1 MIAFIPTLQA
11 ASRLRSGT
19 ARAVAVLWLVVS
31 SLAAAFPGA
40 PDATFGSGFGTV
52 ITPIGSGTDV
62 AYSLAL
68 QPDGMIV
75 VAGTCSNGSDYD
87 FCLARYLANGAL
99 DTNFNGTGKVIT
111 AIGNG
116 NDGAYSIALRP
127 DGKIVV
133 AGSTS
138 TAPLTIF
145 VSPVTLPAAH
155 ST

>member
-11 ASRLRSGT
+11 APRLRSGT

-68 QPDGMIV
+68 QPDGMIL
-75 VAGTCSNGSDYD
+75 VAGTCSNGTDYD
-87 FCLARYLANGAL
+87 
-99 DTNFNGTGKVIT
+99 
-111 AIGNG
+111 
-116 NDGAYSIALRP
+116 
-127 DGKIVV
+127 
-133 AGSTS
+133 
-138 TAPLTIF
+138 F
-145 VSPVTLPAAH
+145 VSPVTSPTAL
-155 ST
+155 STRTLTASAKSSRR

>member
-11 ASRLRSGT
+11 ACRLRSGT

-75 VAGTCSNGSDYD
+75 VAGACSNGTDYD

-99 DTNFNGTGKVIT
+99 DTNFNGIGKVIT
-111 AIGNG
+111 AIGSG
-116 NDGAYSIALRP
+116 NDGAYSVALRP

-133 AGSTS
+133 AGSCRNGATYDFCL
-138 TAPLTIF
+138 AR
-145 VSPVTLPAAH
+145 
-155 ST
+155 